1 MNTAQVLCLGELLFD
16 CLADNPGLAYDRV
29 KSWTPYPGG
38 APANV
43 ACRLV
48 KLGTPSA
55 FIGSV
60 GSDERGDR
68 LVQFLQEHQV
78 DVQGIQRH
86 PSAPTRQIY
95 VLLSDSG
102 DRQFAGFGG
111 VDTTAFA
118 DAYLDGSLLPLD
130 LFRDAE
136 YLVLGTLEL
145 AYPQTQEA
153 IHKALEIANLYDL
166 KLVVDVNWR
175 PVFWP
180 EPHLAKP
187 LIYDL
192 LTQVDFVKVS
202 DQEAETLFNSTDPLA
217 IRDRFPDL
225 EGVVVTAGDR
235 AIQYAIGEGQG
246 NIPAFSVPV
255 KDTTGAGDGFVAG
268 LIHQLHRYHISSLQD
283 PQKVQEIVTYA
294 AAVGALTTL
303 EPGAMSASPTAEQVQ
318 TFLQAQGMTLDYLS
332 SDLS

>member
-16 CLADNPGLAYDRV
+16 CLADKAGLPYDQV

-60 GSDERGDR
+60 GSDEAGDR
-68 LVQFLQEHQV
+68 LVKFLQEQQV
-78 DVQGIQRH
+78 DIQGIQRH

-95 VLLSDSG
+95 VVHSYKG
-102 DRQFAGFGG
+102 DRYFAGFGG
-111 VDTTAFA
+111 VETTAFA
-118 DAYLDGSLLPLD
+118 DAYLDAAFLPID
-130 LFRDAE
+130 LFKEAE

-153 IHKALEIANLYDL
+153 IHKALEIANQYHL

-180 EPHLAKP
+180 DPNLAKP

-192 LTQVDFVKVS
+192 LAQIDFVKVS
-202 DQEAETLFNSTDPLA
+202 DEEAQVLFETTDPLA

-235 AIQYAIGEGQG
+235 PIHYAIGEGEG
-246 NIPAFSVPV
+246 TVGAFSVPV

-268 LIHQLHRYHISSLQD
+268 FIHQLNRYRISSLQD
-283 PQKVQEIVTYA
+283 PQKVKEIVTYA

-303 EPGAMSASPTAEQVQ
+303 EAGAISPGPTAEQVDS
-318 TFLQAQGMTLDYLS
+318 FLQERGISLSYLS
-332 SDLS
+332 

>member
-16 CLADNPGLAYDRV
+16 CLADQAGLPYDQV

-43 ACRLV
+43 ACRLL

-60 GSDERGDR
+60 GSDESGDR
-68 LVQFLQEHQV
+68 LVSFLQEQQV
-78 DVQGIQRH
+78 DIQGIQRH
-86 PSAPTRQIY
+86 PSAPTRQVY
-95 VLLSDSG
+95 VVRSYSG
-102 DRQFAGFGG
+102 DRYFAGFGEMQ
-111 VDTTAFA
+111 TTVFA
-118 DAYLDGSLLPLD
+118 DAYLDGALLPID
-130 LFRDAE
+130 LFREAE

-145 AYPQTQEA
+145 AYPQTQAA
-153 IHKALEIANLYDL
+153 IHKALEIANQYHL

-180 EPHLAKP
+180 DPELAKP

-192 LTQVDFVKVS
+192 LAQVDFVKVS
-202 DQEAETLFNSTDPLA
+202 DEEAQLLLETTDPVA

-235 AIQYAIGEGQG
+235 PIQYAIGEGEG
-246 NIPAFSVPV
+246 TLPAFPVAV

-268 LIHQLHRYHISSLQD
+268 LVHQLNRYRISSLQD
-283 PQKVQEIVTYA
+283 PQKVKEIVTYA

-303 EPGAMSASPTAEQVQ
+303 EPGAIAVGPTAEQVDS
-318 TFLQAQGMTLDYLS
+318 FLQEQGISLSYLS
-332 SDLS
+332 

>member
-1 MNTAQVLCLGELLFD
+1 MNIAQVLCLGELLFD
-16 CLADNPGLAYDRV
+16 CLADKAGVPYDQV

-48 KLGTPSA
+48 KLGTSSA

-60 GSDERGDR
+60 GSDEVGDR
-68 LVQFLQEHQV
+68 LVTFLEEQQV
-78 DVQGIQRH
+78 DIQGIQRH

-95 VLLSDSG
+95 VVHSYRG
-102 DRQFAGFGG
+102 DRYFAGFGG
-111 VDTTAFA
+111 VETTTFA
-118 DAYLDGSLLPLD
+118 DAYLDAALLPIE
-130 LFRDAE
+130 LFREAE

-153 IHKALEIANLYDL
+153 IHKALEFANQYHL

-175 PVFWP
+175 PDFWP
-180 EPHLAKP
+180 DPNLAKP

-192 LTQVDFVKVS
+192 LAQVDFVKVS
-202 DQEAETLFNSTDPLA
+202 DEEAQVLFETTDPLA

-225 EGVVVTAGDR
+225 EGVVVTADDR
-235 AIQYAIGEGQG
+235 PIHYAIGEGQG
-246 NIPAFSVPV
+246 TVPAFSVPV

-268 LIHQLHRYHISSLQD
+268 LVHQLNRYRISSLED
-283 PQKVQEIVTYA
+283 SQKVKEIVTYA

-303 EPGAMSASPTAEQVQ
+303 EAGAISPGPTAEQVDS
-318 TFLQAQGMTLDYLS
+318 FLQERGISLSYLS
-332 SDLS
+332 

>member
-16 CLADNPGLAYDRV
+16 CLADKAGLPYDQV

-60 GSDERGDR
+60 GSDEAGDS
-68 LVQFLQEHQV
+68 LVNFLQEQQV
-78 DVQGIQRH
+78 DIQGIQRH
-86 PSAPTRQIY
+86 ASAPTRQVY
-95 VLLSDSG
+95 VIHSYNG
-102 DRQFAGFGG
+102 DRYFAGFGET
-111 VDTTAFA
+111 DTTAFA
-118 DAYLDGSLLPLD
+118 DAYLDAALLPID
-130 LFRDAE
+130 LFRDAQ

-153 IHKALEIANLYDL
+153 IHKALEIANQYHL

-180 EPHLAKP
+180 DPEQAKP

-192 LTQVDFVKVS
+192 LAQVDFVKVS
-202 DQEAETLFNSTDPLA
+202 DREAEFLLDMTDPLA

-225 EGVVVTAGDR
+225 EGVVVTGGEKP
-235 AIQYAIGEGQG
+235 IHYAIGEGEG
-246 NIPAFSVPV
+246 SVPAFAVSV
-255 KDTTGAGDGFVAG
+255 KDTIGVGDGFVAG
-268 LIHQLHRYHISSLQD
+268 WIHQLNRYQISSLQD
-283 PQKVQEIVTYA
+283 PQKVKEIVTYA
-294 AAVGALTTL
+294 AAVGALTTV
-303 EPGAMSASPTAEQVQ
+303 EPGAIAPEPTAKQVQ
-318 TFLQAQGMTLDYLS
+318 TFLQEQGITTDYLS
-332 SDLS
+332 